1 VAAIFVRTKIHIG
14 MNDTNTSTM
23 GAAPARPTLLTVICI
38 ISFIMGAW
46 GVINGIQ
53 TVTTD
58 QTAAIEEGRAKMEE
72 AKAQLGD
79 QADGMAG
86 RMMDSAMEMTE
97 RAAENAKPMGIAG
110 VVLALISLFG
120 VWQMW
125 NLKKSGF
132 WLYVLAAI
140 GGLAVPIVY
149 LGSSMM
155 ALASVGFVGFFS
167 LVFIILYAVNL
178 KHMH

>member
-1 VAAIFVRTKIHIG
+1 
-14 MNDTNTSTM
+14 MNDINTSTM
-23 GAAPARPTLLTVICI
+23 GIAPARPTLLTVICI
-38 ISFIMGAW
+38 ISFIIGAW
-46 GVINGIQ
+46 GVISGVRS
-53 TVTTD
+53 VTTD
-58 QTAAIEEGRAKMEE
+58 QTAALTEARQKMEE
-72 AKAQLGD
+72 ARAQLGD

-86 RMMDSAMEMTE
+86 RMMDSAMELTE

-110 VVLALISLFG
+110 IVLALISLFG

-132 WLYVLAAI
+132 WLYLLAAI
-140 GGLAVPIVY
+140 GGLVVPVAY
-149 LGSSMM
+149 LGGSMM

-167 LVFIILYAVNL
+167 IIFIILYAVNL